1 MNKFITKSF
10 IIFFTASIVFAVPP
24 VLNLYIIPFDN
35 TKTDAPINWLSDAFP
50 EMIESELS
58 NYDHVFLKDESGLEQ
73 VMSNRAILL
82 QQRPGTKNFLILGKY
97 ERALEKI
104 TVSVQLID
112 ISSWDEVGIKKI
124 RGDYNDIS
132 GTNKSIIEMVN
143 ILLKPYLPAPNQ
155 SIYPV
160 LTEGKRMRTPPTYA
174 EKAMD
179 VSSSIDA
186 AIEELEKRLD
196 VNMGVRG
203 EEDPFDSKEIDG
215 EWILDIEED
224 SYENARPENEFN
236 TTIMVEVLEKL
247 MSNPYEIKLE
257 KPAFN
262 FDPDNKKEFQ
272 IALKVN
278 YKLKAQL
285 IQDMLK
291 SLPYSGLKQDGSLT
305 VFYFNK
311 DKYNFPMNITE
322 RIQLGKHRTVPV
334 IQLRDRNDNPLVVLV
349 DSPEK
354 NIHNMKSKNI
364 IYRPF
369 HFFSPLIDFSVGGWS
384 MQVSLENVEIPVK
397 YSFNMN
403 VNNANNISRV
413 SLKFIPENELYEYL
427 SKIL

>member
-1 MNKFITKSF
+1 MSDFAIQDLLPVRSDYEKTGSALFYEIEKKPWNSNLTVKDTVACLVRNSVLGYSSLLENCRIVA
-10 IIFFTASIVFAVPP
+10 ASKEQFRGKNVS
-24 VLNLYIIPFDN
+24 
-35 TKTDAPINWLSDAFP
+35 KPI
-50 EMIESELS
+50 E
-58 NYDHVFLKDESGLEQ
+58 
-73 VMSNRAILL
+73 
-82 QQRPGTKNFLILGKY
+82 
-97 ERALEKI
+97 
-104 TVSVQLID
+104 
-112 ISSWDEVGIKKI
+112 
-124 RGDYNDIS
+124 
-132 GTNKSIIEMVN
+132 
-143 ILLKPYLPAPNQ
+143 
-155 SIYPV
+155 
-160 LTEGKRMRTPPTYA
+160 
-174 EKAMD
+174 
-179 VSSSIDA
+179 
-186 AIEELEKRLD
+186 
-196 VNMGVRG
+196 
-203 EEDPFDSKEIDG
+203 EIDG

-272 IALKVN
+272 IALNVN

-334 IQLRDRNDNPLVVLV
+334 IQLRDRNDNPLVILV

-354 NIHNMKSKNI
+354 NIHKMKSKNI
-364 IYRPF
+364 IFRPF

-397 YSFNMN
+397 YSFNMD